1 MVNSLPLMIYVI
13 RSYHKS
19 VVFPY
24 RIPTQSI
31 RTEIEV
37 KRSRFICTIGFAQ
50 SPDEAKS
57 FIQTIH
63 DDLPDADHHVYAF
76 RCGYGNRVVEGMSD
90 DGEPSGTAG
99 PPILAILRGTDIGDI
114 VVVVT
119 RYWGGTK
126 LGTGGLV
133 RAYSDATRLGLEQL
147 PTELKINKTVL
158 GIECNYAQYQTIQH
172 LMKGYPIEIIE
183 SDFGSVVTLIIKMP
197 SELTDQFISL
207 VVEITAATAQI
218 TILSTD

>member
-1 MVNSLPLMIYVI
+1 MVS
-13 RSYHKS
+13 
-19 VVFPY
+19 PY
-24 RIPTQSI
+24 RIPTASI

-37 KRSRFICTIGFAQ
+37 KHSRFICTIGYAQ
-50 SPDEAKS
+50 SPEEAKL
-57 FIQTIH
+57 FIQTVH

-76 RCGYGNRVVEGMSD
+76 RCGYGNSVTEGMSD
-90 DGEPSGTAG
+90 AGEPSGTAG

-147 PTELKINKTVL
+147 PTEIKINKTIL
-158 GIECNYAQYQTIQH
+158 GLECNYAQYQIIQH
-172 LMKGYPIEIIE
+172 FIKGYPIEVLE
-183 SDFGSVVTLIIKMP
+183 SDFSSLVTLIIKMP
-197 SELTDQFISL
+197 SDL
-207 VVEITAATAQI
+207 VDSFVSSMIEITAATVKI
-218 TILSTD
+218 TSLSND